1 MTWVLII
8 LVAFTSFPGAPA
20 QIKQYQV
27 ETPYPTREACEAA
40 GAELILD
47 VDTPALL
54 FNCVQKPGEET

>member
-1 MTWVLII
+1 MTWILVVLI
-8 LVAFTSFPGAPA
+8 AMTPSG
-20 QIKQYQV
+20 IKQYTI